1 MDTLPGQ
8 KVQYIVVCAATLL
21 IVQPCVAKKSKMVV
35 SGKFL
40 SNDR

>member
-8 KVQYIVVCAATLL
+8 KVHVVACAATLL
-21 IVQPCVAKKSKMVV
+21 IVQQCVGKKSKMVV